1 MKKILVFLFLI
12 KCSFSFAQNVDLTS
26 VDEFFKIADCLKN
39 GKEVNMEQWH
49 RFDSSAA
56 YSIFSD
62 YKDNRIS
69 NIVKST
75 MQSVFGDLNRDKES
89 ENIISLESLVRAN
102 YEEINENY
110 LKIKEFRHSYD
121 FGSLISNAKSRLQSF
136 LGCDSLDTSVKWKPV
151 YFLFLSADGKDMDD
165 ALVIDFNLIYKMTE
179 EQRINFLAHEFFH
192 VYRGHFEN
200 HEFNY
205 ANDINFAIDM
215 IANEGIADQIDKYM
229 GYREYYSSI
238 IGSKELAEEFVSLYS
253 KAEQDITTLQTILLQ
268 YADKQIDKNTC
279 IDKLLEIYKYNGHA
293 LGFYMSNQIILAGL
307 KQEMLKSFHNPYEFY
322 RLYLLATNKNNGN
335 LLSRKFLNYLK
346 KTTEQYYH

>member
-75 MQSVFGDLNRDKES
+75 MQNVFGDLNRDKES
-89 ENIISLESLVRAN
+89 ENLISLESLVRAN

-121 FGSLISNAKSRLQSF
+121 FGLLISNAKSRLQSF
-136 LGCDSLDTSVKWKPV
+136 FGCDSLDASVKWKPV

-165 ALVIDFNLIYKMTE
+165 ALVIDF
-179 EQRINFLAHEFFH
+179 
-192 VYRGHFEN
+192 
-200 HEFNY
+200 
-205 ANDINFAIDM
+205 
-215 IANEGIADQIDKYM
+215 KYD
-229 GYREYYSSI
+229 
-238 IGSKELAEEFVSLYS
+238 L
-253 KAEQDITTLQTILLQ
+253 
-268 YADKQIDKNTC
+268 
-279 IDKLLEIYKYNGHA
+279 
-293 LGFYMSNQIILAGL
+293 
-307 KQEMLKSFHNPYEFY
+307 
-322 RLYLLATNKNNGN
+322 
-335 LLSRKFLNYLK
+335 
-346 KTTEQYYH
+346 